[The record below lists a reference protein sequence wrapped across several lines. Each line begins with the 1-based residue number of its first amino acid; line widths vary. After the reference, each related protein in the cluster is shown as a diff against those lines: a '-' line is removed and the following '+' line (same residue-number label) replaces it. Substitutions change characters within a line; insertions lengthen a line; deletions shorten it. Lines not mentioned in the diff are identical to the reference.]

1 MKNYYLLLSILLL
14 SFITQAQI
22 VTIPDA
28 NFKNALVNTNCV
40 GNSSNQYL
48 TDVDTND
55 DGEIQES
62 EALAVTKLNVHGQ
75 GILDLTGIQ
84 SFITIESLNCS
95 NNSLTSL
102 TLNNFI
108 NLRDL
113 GCGDNNITNLSITNC
128 FNLYSFNCINNPM
141 TSIDLS
147 SSKVY
152 KFYIVNN
159 PNLTY
164 LNIKNGFQT
173 DGYYSYKTAA
183 IPPPPPSSLQ
193 GSPNLTTVCCD
204 DFEVNYVINDLN
216 FGEGIDPS
224 INVNSYCTSPPGG
237 SFNTITGSIAFD
249 CEGANAGIRNQ
260 KVAFTNGSQSGYTF
274 TNYGGGYTFYTGSN
288 ALTVTPQLSHPEY
301 FNMSPANYTF
311 NFTTTGVT
319 ETANFCLTSNGSHP
333 DLEVMAFPLGNSRPG
348 FNSQYML
355 TVINKGNQ
363 IQSGTVTF
371 TFDGAIFDYVA
382 SFPTAD
388 SWTSNTVSWNLTA
401 LAPNQSKNLQLVL
414 NLNSPQE
421 TPPVILGDILS
432 FQAMVT
438 SALIDETPN
447 DNQMDFNQTVVGSFD
462 PNDKAVVEGESI
474 SIAKI
479 GDYLHY
485 VVRFQNTG
493 TDFAE
498 QVVIKDMLDAK
509 LDWSTLDM
517 VSSSHPY
524 RSTLTS
530 DNKLEVFYEGINLP
544 PSATDEV
551 GSNGYIA
558 FKIKPKGTVI
568 IDDVIANTAS
578 IYFDFN
584 FPIVTNTVTTSVVSL
599 GTSSFSQGKLVTV
612 YPNPVSD
619 QLQLSV
625 ANGNTI
631 KTVTVYNT
639 LGQKVII
646 VGNQTVINLNALAK
660 GAYYV
665 AVETDKGTATQK
677 IIKI

>member
-1 MKNYYLLLSILLL
+1 MKNYYVLLLTFLLSIT
-14 SFITQAQI
+14 TQAQI

-40 GNSSNQYL
+40 GNSANQYL

-62 EALAVTKLNVHGQ
+62 EALAVTKLSVSGQ

-84 SFITIESLNCS
+84 SFSNLESLSCS
-95 NNSLTSL
+95 NNSLVSL

-108 NLRDL
+108 NLRGL
-113 GCGDNNITNLSITNC
+113 ACGDNNITNLSITNC

-147 SSKVY
+147 STKVY
-152 KFYIVNN
+152 KFYIANN

-164 LNIKNGFQT
+164 LNLKNGFQT
-173 DGYYSYKTAA
+173 DGYYAYKTAA
-183 IPPPPPSSLQ
+183 MPPPPPSTLQ
-193 GSPNLTTVCCD
+193 GNPNLTTICCD
-204 DFEVNYVINDLN
+204 DFEVDYIINDLN

-237 SFNTITGSIAFD
+237 SYNTITGSIALD
-249 CEGANAGIRNQ
+249 CDGANAGIRNQ
-260 KVAFTNGSQSGYTF
+260 KVVFTNGSQNSYTF
-274 TNYGGGYTFYTGSN
+274 TNYGGGYTFYTGPN
-288 ALTVTPQLSHPEY
+288 VLTVTPQLSHPEY
-301 FNMSPANYTF
+301 FNMSPADYTF
-311 NFTTTGVT
+311 NFSATGVT
-319 ETANFCLTSNGSHP
+319 ENANFCITPNGTHP
-333 DLEVMAFPLGNSRPG
+333 DLEVTAIPLGNARPG

-355 TVINKGNQ
+355 TVTNKGNQ

-371 TFDGAIFDYVA
+371 TFDGAIFDYIA
-382 SFPTAD
+382 SFPMAD
-388 SWTSNTVSWNLTA
+388 SSTSNTVSWNVTD

-421 TPPVILGDILS
+421 TPPVTLGDILS
-432 FQAMVT
+432 FQATVV
-438 SALIDETPN
+438 SASIDDTPN

-462 PNDKAVVEGESI
+462 PNDKTVVEGESI

-493 TDFAE
+493 TDLAE
-498 QVVIKDMLDAK
+498 QIVIKDMLDDK
-509 LDWSTLDM
+509 LDWNTLEM

-530 DNKLEVFYEGINLP
+530 GNRLEVFYEGINLP
-544 PSATDEV
+544 PSATDEA
-551 GSNGYIA
+551 GSHGYITY
-558 FKIKPKGTVI
+558 KIKPKNTVV
-568 IDDVIANTAS
+568 IDDVISNTAN

-584 FPIVTNTVTTSVVSL
+584 FPIVTNTVTTTVVAL
-599 GTSSFSQGKLVTV
+599 GTPSFDQGKLFSV
-612 YPNPVSD
+612 YPNPVSE
-619 QLQLSV
+619 QLHILI
-625 ANGNTI
+625 ANDNAI
-631 KTVTVYNT
+631 KTVTIYNA
-639 LGQKVII
+639 LGQKVLMPNSTSFTIS
-646 VGNQTVINLNALAK
+646 TLAK
-660 GAYYV
+660 GTYFITI
-665 AVETDKGTATQK
+665 ETDKGAATQK